1 MHNLLSSGFHVSE
14 MIHFLERSK
23 LVNQTFVTTMRECLS
38 QGQSLSQMLATLH
51 FSESVITQIA
61 LSDYHGNICQTLEL
75 ITKNLQSKEQVR
87 HKLIAVS
94 TYPLILVAT
103 LIVMIIGLR
112 NYLLPQVDTQN
123 VAGSILHYLPNI
135 VLLSTVLGI
144 AICYLLRHY
153 FRRKSA
159 LYYFQKISCMPCIG
173 KFVKLYLTA
182 FYAREWGNLIKQG
195 LPLSQIVILMGNQ
208 EDRLFREVGQEL
220 LTEMQLGTSFH
231 KTVASY
237 NFFMPELALM
247 IEYGEIKDKLG
258 DELLLYSEASWQS
271 FFHRLDTALNLVQPI
286 IFLVVALM
294 IVLIYAAM
302 LLPIY
307 AQMDIGL

>member
-1 MHNLLSSGFHVSE
+1 MYNLLSSGFHLSE

-23 LVNQTFVTTMRECLS
+23 LVNQTFVITMRECLS
-38 QGQSLSQMLATLH
+38 QGQSLSEILATLH

-61 LSDYHGNICQTLEL
+61 LSDYHGNVCQTLEL
-75 ITKNLQSKEQVR
+75 ITKNLTSKEQVR

-103 LIVMIIGLR
+103 LTVMIIGLK
-112 NYLLPQVDTQN
+112 NYLVPQVDTN
-123 VAGSILHYLPNI
+123 NIAGTILHYLPNI
-135 VLLSTVLGI
+135 VLLSALLGVVV
-144 AICYLLRHY
+144 CYLLRQY
-153 FRRKSA
+153 FRKTSA
-159 LYYFQKISCMPCIG
+159 LNNFQKISYLPCVG

-195 LPLSQIVILMGNQ
+195 LPLSQIVLLMGDQ

-220 LTEMQLGTSFH
+220 LTDMQLGVPFH
-231 KTVASY
+231 KKIARY
-237 NFFMPELALM
+237 RFFTQELALI

-271 FFHRLDTALNLVQPI
+271 FFQRLDTTLNLVQPI